1 MNYQLLQEKL
11 AIAHGE
17 IERLL
22 ERLLEEPL
30 SPLPAIGVNEPWHRE
45 YLRVKRIVDALER
58 LESLRAA
65 AHDASAPARESSART
80 QRRRANA

>member
-22 ERLLEEPL
+22 ERLLGEPL
-30 SPLPAIGVNEPWHRE
+30 PSLPAIGTNEPWHRE
-45 YLRVKRIVDALER
+45 YLRVSRIAEALAR
-58 LESLRAA
+58 LESLRASENDA
-65 AHDASAPARESSART
+65 RSASQEPSAHAT
-80 QRRRANA
+80 RRRTSA